1 SFRPSCSLLTCSDV
15 KKFLAAGGIVAF
27 KRLPLLIMQLKCR
40 LAYYKLLRLHYR
52 SRLQVH
58 SVNLLPKQ
66 IYLDQS
72 LFNVV
77 GSPTYAG

>member
-40 LAYYKLLRLHYR
+40 LAYCSILAMRD
-52 SRLQVH
+52 VFAIE
-58 SVNLLPKQ
+58 SVIRAKYEYQLVLNQ
-66 IYLDQS
+66 MR
-72 LFNVV
+72 
-77 GSPTYAG
+77 